1 VRRKIMNFV
10 FGVIV
15 GVLITIGATNPQWLG
30 SALHWAGDKVETHE
44 PIEIPVPNAGEDVK
58 G

>member
-1 VRRKIMNFV
+1 MNFI

-30 SALHWAGDKVETHE
+30 SALHWAGDKVEEQE
-44 PIEIPVPNAGEDVK
+44 PIEIPVPEDIDDIR

>member
-1 VRRKIMNFV
+1 MNFV

-30 SALHWAGDKVETHE
+30 SALHWAGDKGETHE